1 MNKWDQHMNRHHLIV
16 YNRVIVDLIAKFCS
30 HSELKSTILV
40 IGVVIWG
47 RGCGLGGALGCD

>member
-1 MNKWDQHMNRHHLIV
+1 MNRHHLIV

-47 RGCGLGGALGCD
+47 RGCDLGGALGCD